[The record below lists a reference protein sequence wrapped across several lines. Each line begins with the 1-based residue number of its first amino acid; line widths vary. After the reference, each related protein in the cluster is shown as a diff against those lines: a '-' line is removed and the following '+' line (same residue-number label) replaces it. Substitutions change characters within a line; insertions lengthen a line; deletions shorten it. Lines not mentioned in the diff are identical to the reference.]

1 MISIERCKTFEEA
14 VLSGDFDEIDAV
26 INDEAAIFA
35 SELVGPNDPEYDA
48 VVERQTERL
57 WEMVLLNIECA
68 ELTPA
73 QYR

>member
-26 INDEAAIFA
+26 INDEASIFA

-48 VVERQTERL
+48 VVERQVERL
-57 WEMVLLNIECA
+57 WEMVLLSFECT
-68 ELTPA
+68 E
-73 QYR
+73 